1 MATLTNV
8 KLTLAPGAG
17 GTTTVTVQGDMT
29 FQAAEV
35 GRSYR
40 MEIRLFGEDK
50 AGDNLPAGDA
60 LGDDE
65 LYVFRWGPLVFSRP
79 YRQFTVAA
87 AGLQAFTETR
97 NVASDLLDEDR
108 GKVIIG
114 YADINT
120 PIYMPRS
127 DEVYARVT
135 LSCTPVTVRSNTVTS
150 FGV

>member
-1 MATLTNV
+1 MATLTNI
-8 KLTLAPGAG
+8 KLSLAPGAG
-17 GTTTVTVQGDMT
+17 GTTTVTVKGDMT

-50 AGDNLPAGDA
+50 AGDNLPAADA

-114 YADINT
+114 HADINT

-150 FGV
+150 VGV